1 MSSGNL
7 PAPQAQ
13 IGLMVCDEGH
23 RLKSSAGN
31 QTIDAL
37 CKVGGGACK
46 RLVLTGTPMQNDLTE
61 FWAMAEFASPGALP
75 PLAEFRATL
84 AQPIEEAQRAGAS
97 EEQASVAGGVSPHP
111 RGLSPAASPVTRP
124 RRGGQVSLAAERQQ
138 ELLERSAAFMQ
149 VRGRDVLDKL
159 LPARRELVVCCA
171 LSEAQRAS
179 YTAAL
184 ALLRELQ
191 ESGGGGGGPEHLSAI
206 MRLRSICSS
215 GRATPRDEDGAACD
229 GSPTSAA
236 QTSAAAGEVGKAATL
251 LGLMPAVAA
260 AGDRVVVCCQFQS
273 SLDLIEAGLAR
284 LGLGSV
290 RIDGKVPKEKRQELV
305 NRFNAPHSRETA
317 FLLSTKA
324 GGTGFNLTSANRLV
338 LFDPDWNPATDK
350 QAAGRVFRDGQ
361 TRDVTIWRLLSAG
374 TLEEKM
380 FQRQVFKGDLADASV
395 GGGGGGG
402 RGGGAENRFSRDEL
416 RALFEY
422 DPAERCETL
431 RLLLRAAGCEAE
443 AEGRA
448 APESWLREATPA
460 RSPPAPRRP
469 TLLTPP
475 TPPHPLQ
482 MAAADPV
489 LCDALRGDPALCGR
503 VTFATDVTLLL
514 GLRAKASPPEGEAPR
529 RERAEGG
536 GAASDSPHDDEDA
549 APAALAAAAAPSAAS
564 IMMPSRS
571 PARPA
576 WPPAAPSR
584 ARPASG
590 RSVSWPTEAEVARRF
605 AAVAEEEEAHPAAT
619 GGGGGGKRLLCD
631 VDQSE
636 EAELRRLE
644 SGRLAPPP
652 QERKRRRA
660 IACSSDESD

>member
-1 MSSGNL
+1 
-7 PAPQAQ
+7 
-13 IGLMVCDEGH
+13 
-23 RLKSSAGN
+23 
-31 QTIDAL
+31 
-37 CKVGGGACK
+37 
-46 RLVLTGTPMQNDLTE
+46 
-61 FWAMAEFASPGALP
+61 
-75 PLAEFRATL
+75 
-84 AQPIEEAQRAGAS
+84 
-97 EEQASVAGGVSPHP
+97 
-111 RGLSPAASPVTRP
+111 
-124 RRGGQVSLAAERQQ
+124 
-138 ELLERSAAFMQ
+138 
-149 VRGRDVLDKL
+149 
-159 LPARRELVVCCA
+159 
-171 LSEAQRAS
+171 
-179 YTAAL
+179 
-184 ALLRELQ
+184 
-191 ESGGGGGGPEHLSAI
+191 
-206 MRLRSICSS
+206 
-215 GRATPRDEDGAACD
+215 
-229 GSPTSAA
+229 
-236 QTSAAAGEVGKAATL
+236 
-251 LGLMPAVAA
+251 MPAVAA

-273 SLDLIEAGLAR
+273 SLDLIEAGLSR

-448 APESWLREATPA
+448 APESWLRE
-460 RSPPAPRRP
+460 
-469 TLLTPP
+469 
-475 TPPHPLQ
+475 

-564 IMMPSRS
+564 IMMPSRA

>member
-1 MSSGNL
+1 M
-7 PAPQAQ
+7 
-13 IGLMVCDEGH
+13 
-23 RLKSSAGN
+23 
-31 QTIDAL
+31 
-37 CKVGGGACK
+37 
-46 RLVLTGTPMQNDLTE
+46 
-61 FWAMAEFASPGALP
+61 
-75 PLAEFRATL
+75 
-84 AQPIEEAQRAGAS
+84 
-97 EEQASVAGGVSPHP
+97 
-111 RGLSPAASPVTRP
+111 
-124 RRGGQVSLAAERQQ
+124 SLAAERQQ

-184 ALLRELQ
+184 VLLRELQ

-236 QTSAAAGEVGKAATL
+236 QTSAAAGEVGKAAAL

-273 SLDLIEAGLAR
+273 SLDLIEAGLSR

-395 GGGGGGG
+395 GGGGGG

-475 TPPHPLQ
+475 PPHPHPTPCRWRPPTLCCATPCAATPRS
-482 MAAADPV
+482 AAASPSPPTSRSSSDSAQRPPRPKERRHAAS
-489 LCDALRGDPALCGR
+489 ALR
-503 VTFATDVTLLL
+503 
-514 GLRAKASPPEGEAPR
+514 
-529 RERAEGG
+529 
-536 GAASDSPHDDEDA
+536 
-549 APAALAAAAAPSAAS
+549 AAAP
-564 IMMPSRS
+564 PLTRLTTTRTQ
-571 PARPA
+571 RPPPLRPLLPRP
-576 WPPAAPSR
+576 PPAS
-584 ARPASG
+584 
-590 RSVSWPTEAEVARRF
+590 
-605 AAVAEEEEAHPAAT
+605 
-619 GGGGGGKRLLCD
+619 
-631 VDQSE
+631 
-636 EAELRRLE
+636 
-644 SGRLAPPP
+644 
-652 QERKRRRA
+652 
-660 IACSSDESD
+660 